1 VKLQIEPDI
10 LPSSL
15 EIMVKEVQMTHDK
28 RVANESQDSPSLQN
42 SKEKRPSQ
50 DDLESYG
57 I

>member
-15 EIMVKEVQMTHDK
+15 EIMAKEVQMTHDK